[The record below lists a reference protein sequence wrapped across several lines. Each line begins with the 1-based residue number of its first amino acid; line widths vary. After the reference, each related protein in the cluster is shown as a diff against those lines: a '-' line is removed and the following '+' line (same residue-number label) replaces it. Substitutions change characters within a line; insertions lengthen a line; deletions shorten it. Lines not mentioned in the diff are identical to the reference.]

1 MTDNTD
7 TDETTMRLFQ
17 RDWAIYRKMVENNFL
32 FHREAYGR
40 LQRLLA
46 EEAPA
51 GFRFLDIA
59 CGDASAATTALR
71 DSAVGHYHG
80 IDLSAPALALA
91 RAELS
96 ALSCPVVLDRRDFTD
111 ALSDRPEPAD
121 VAWIGLSLHHFHPPE
136 KLKLM
141 QAIRGVVGERGTFA
155 IYENTMPD
163 GETRDQ
169 WMARWDRQKPLW
181 TAYSED
187 EWDAMWTH
195 VHTFDFP
202 ETDSDWRRLGREAGF
217 GTVRQLF
224 AAPTDLF
231 RMYAFSA

>member
-1 MTDNTD
+1 MTED
-7 TDETTMRLFQ
+7 TEETTMRLFQ
-17 RDWAIYRKMVENNFL
+17 RDWAIYRKMVDNNFL
-32 FHREAYGR
+32 FHREAYAR
-40 LQRLLA
+40 LRRLLA

-59 CGDASAATTALR
+59 CGDASATMLALR

-91 RAELS
+91 RAELA
-96 ALSCPVVLDRRDFTD
+96 ALPCPVVLDQRDFYD
-111 ALSDRPEPAD
+111 ALNDRPEPAD
-121 VAWIGLSLHHFHPPE
+121 VAWIGLSLHHFLAPE

-141 QAIRGVVGERGTFA
+141 RAIRGVVGDAGIFV
-155 IYENTMPD
+155 IYENAMPD

-169 WMARWDRQKPLW
+169 WMARWDTQKPQW
-181 TAYSED
+181 TAYSEE
-187 EWDAMWTH
+187 EWEAMWTH

-202 ETDSDWRRLGREAGF
+202 ETDADWQRLGREAGY
-217 GTVRQLF
+217 GNVRRLLVT
-224 AAPTDLF
+224 PSDLF